1 MNEIMWLGDNQLS
14 LDIWN
19 KKYRVKNETF
29 EEWLDR
35 VSGGDKEVKELIRS
49 KKFLFGGRILSN
61 RGTDRGAYSNCNSLG
76 YVEDSLVDIMQAN
89 TDLALTYKAQG
100 GQGLSLSK
108 LRPKGTLI
116 HHNFQSDGIIP
127 FMEMFNITT
136 KSISQGGN
144 RRGALLLA
152 LDIWHKEAL
161 NFIKIKSNLTSINNA
176 NLSLEVDDKFMSI
189 IEDYYRTGKEPIIH
203 IKRNYEGNE
212 IEYDVEPVKLYKEIC
227 KYSRNTAEPGILFM
241 DRMKKYN
248 MAQNHSTYRIEC
260 TNACVSGDTVILTD
274 KGYIRIDN
282 VVDQEVNIWNGYEW
296 SIVTPTIT
304 GHDVPMY
311 RVYLSN
317 GNYLDCTEYHKWII
331 QKGYGDDSERVEAKN
346 LKEGDKLVKF
356 EYPIINCGEIIDE
369 KIAYMQGFFSGDGCI
384 TKDNKCKIYLYGKKK
399 SLISYFPD
407 CVANDQ
413 EKENRVQLSVTKYRD
428 NLCKDFVP
436 GVEYSIKSRLDWLAG
451 LIDSDGTFAE
461 GLQISSINKEFLTK
475 VLYMIN
481 TLGCTGK
488 ISLMRKG
495 GEKEMPNHKDG
506 NSVYICKDCYRL
518 IIPKYQAIKLID
530 LGLNTH
536 RVKID
541 TNCNRE
547 ASQYLKITKIEK
559 LDNAEIVYCFNE
571 PINHTGVF
579 NGIMTGQCSEIPMT
593 KHGACLTGDTLI
605 STFNGSKKL
614 KDLKEEYIFGTDN
627 KLHKYLEVKSKGT
640 KDIYEV
646 TFNNGLKIR
655 GTEDHLLEE
664 VDGNFVK
671 IIDSFEK
678 KIKVFTPKS
687 NIIIGGTSSFYEMLG
702 WIHGDG
708 WFSTTLG
715 ISFNKKDGDYEIK
728 DRILE
733 EFINYFEVSTKP
745 NRNDDI
751 GYSIQTDCKK
761 SIEKALQLGMHK
773 GKANQRDLPDC
784 FYSASDVEQR
794 SFIRGLFS
802 ADGCISGKS
811 NKQIKYNSNS
821 IKLVEEIQTYLSS
834 IGIHSSLCCTV
845 FKTCKRPNQY
855 SLRISKESAMRFMD
869 IIGFLYSKKT
879 NKFNF
884 SKLKIYKDETY
895 YTVTKIEKIGK
906 EEVFDIHNVEDIST
920 FYANG
925 VAVHNCILSSI
936 NLKEY
941 VENPYKSN
949 AKIKYNELTKDIST
963 IVRAMDDIVT
973 ENQPRHVLPGQAKVA
988 ETYRNVGIG
997 VMGLND
1003 LFVRMGLKYGSPE
1016 SVALAGHIMK
1026 LIFRNCVLCSVALAK
1041 ERGSFPGYESNIW
1054 DTDIIK
1060 NNFTE
1065 DEIKQLKEE
1074 NCLRNLSLVSI
1085 APTGSIGTML
1095 GVSTGAESY
1104 FALSFMRRTIS
1115 LDGDKEHYYKVDI
1128 DAIKEYKEITGNTEV
1143 PDFFVGANDIP
1154 WKQRVDMQAALQNSV
1169 DQAISSTI
1177 NLPKTTTAEDIEQ
1190 LYLYAWKKGLKG
1202 VTIFVDGSREP
1213 ILSKEVKPKE
1223 ITRCGSPKRP
1233 SVLPCDIYSTKVKG
1247 EIFIVCVGLYKD
1259 QPYEVFVFRP
1269 DNPDIKITNNR
1280 GTITKK
1286 AKGVYSLKSIDFD
1299 VPNILNTNITIEEKA
1314 ATLYS
1319 SMLLRHGI
1327 TLKYIIKTA
1336 RKVNDNITSFSSA
1349 MTRILSKYLPKDTDE
1364 QCPECGEMLVRTG
1377 GCISCPSCGY
1387 SRCE

>member
-1 MNEIMWLGDNQLS
+1 MTENEWLNDNQLS
-14 LDIWN
+14 LDIWH
-19 KKYRVKNETF
+19 KKYQVKDESF

-35 VSGGDKEVKELIRS
+35 VSGGDQKVRELIKE

-161 NFIKIKSNLTSINNA
+161 DFAKIKSNLDSINNA

-189 IEDYYRTGKEPIIH
+189 IDNYYKTGEEPVIH
-203 IKRNYEGNE
+203 IKRDYEGNE
-212 IEYDVEPVKLYKEIC
+212 VEYDVEPVKLYKEIC

-248 MAQNHSTYRIEC
+248 MAQNHSVYRIEC
-260 TNACVSGDTVILTD
+260 TNAC
-274 KGYIRIDN
+274 
-282 VVDQEVNIWNGYEW
+282 
-296 SIVTPTIT
+296 
-304 GHDVPMY
+304 
-311 RVYLSN
+311 
-317 GNYLDCTEYHKWII
+317 
-331 QKGYGDDSERVEAKN
+331 
-346 LKEGDKLVKF
+346 
-356 EYPIINCGEIIDE
+356 
-369 KIAYMQGFFSGDGCI
+369 
-384 TKDNKCKIYLYGKKK
+384 
-399 SLISYFPD
+399 
-407 CVANDQ
+407 
-413 EKENRVQLSVTKYRD
+413 
-428 NLCKDFVP
+428 
-436 GVEYSIKSRLDWLAG
+436 
-451 LIDSDGTFAE
+451 
-461 GLQISSINKEFLTK
+461 
-475 VLYMIN
+475 
-481 TLGCTGK
+481 
-488 ISLMRKG
+488 
-495 GEKEMPNHKDG
+495 
-506 NSVYICKDCYRL
+506 
-518 IIPKYQAIKLID
+518 
-530 LGLNTH
+530 
-536 RVKID
+536 
-541 TNCNRE
+541 
-547 ASQYLKITKIEK
+547 
-559 LDNAEIVYCFNE
+559 
-571 PINHTGVF
+571 
-579 NGIMTGQCSEIPMT
+579 SEIPMS

-605 STFNGSKKL
+605 STFNGSRKI
-614 KDLKEEYIFGTDN
+614 KDLKEEYIFGTDD
-627 KLHKYLEVKSKGT
+627 KLHKYLEVKSKGI
-640 KDIYEV
+640 KHIYEI
-646 TFNNGLKIR
+646 TFNNGLRIK
-655 GTEDHLLEE
+655 GTEDHLLEKS
-664 VDGNFVK
+664 DGSFIK
-671 IIDSFEK
+671 MIDSLGEDI
-678 KIKVFTPKS
+678 KIFTPKS
-687 NIIIGGTSSFYEMLG
+687 NIIIGETSSFYEMLG

-708 WFSTTLG
+708 WFSSTLG

-728 DRILE
+728 DKILS
-733 EFINYFEVSTKP
+733 EFINYFEVTTKP
-745 NRNDDI
+745 NRDDEV

-761 SIEKALQLGMHK
+761 SIEKALQLGMHE
-773 GKANQRDLPDC
+773 GKANQREFPDC
-784 FYSASDVEQR
+784 FYTASDVEQR

-802 ADGCISGKS
+802 ADGCVSGKS
-811 NKQIKYNSNS
+811 NKQVKYSSSSLDLIK
-821 IKLVEEIQTYLSS
+821 EIQVYLSS
-834 IGIHSSLCCTV
+834 IGIHSSLYSTI

-855 SLRISKESAMRFMD
+855 NLVISKESAMRFMD

-884 SKLKIYKDETY
+884 SESKIYKDESF
-895 YTVTKIEKIGK
+895 YTVTKIEEIGE
-906 EEVFDIHNVEDIST
+906 EEVFDIHNVESIST

-925 VAVHNCILSSI
+925 IAVHNCILGSI

-941 VENPYKSN
+941 VDDPYTSK
-949 AKIKYNELTKDIST
+949 AKIRYDKLIEDIPVV
-963 IVRAMDDIVT
+963 VRAMDDIVT

-997 VMGLND
+997 IMGLND
-1003 LFVRMGLKYGSPE
+1003 LFVRLGLKYGSPE
-1016 SVALAGHIMK
+1016 SIALAGHIMK
-1026 LIFRNCVLCSVALAK
+1026 LIFKHCVLCSVALAK

-1054 DTDIIK
+1054 NTDIIK

-1065 DEIKQLKEE
+1065 EEIEQLKEE
-1074 NCLRNLSLVSI
+1074 DCLRNLSLVSI

-1095 GVSTGAESY
+1095 GVSTGAESF
-1104 FALSFMRRTIS
+1104 FALSFMRRTVS
-1115 LDGDKEHYYKVDI
+1115 LDGDKEHFYKVDI
-1128 DAIKEYKEITGNTEV
+1128 DAVKEYKEITGDDSV
-1143 PDFFVGANDIP
+1143 PNFFVGANDIP
-1154 WKQRVDMQAALQNSV
+1154 WKERVDMQAALQNSV

-1177 NLPKTTTAEDIEQ
+1177 NLPRTTTAEDIEQ

-1202 VTIFVDGSREP
+1202 VTIFTDGSREP

-1233 SVLPCDIYSTKVKG
+1233 SVLPCDIYSVKVKG
-1247 EIFIVCVGLYKD
+1247 EVFIVCVGLYND

-1269 DNPDIKITNNR
+1269 DDPTVKITNNK

-1286 AKGVYSLKSIDFD
+1286 AKGVYSLNSDDFNIS
-1299 VPNILNTNITIEEKA
+1299 NILKTNITIEEKA

-1336 RKVNDNITSFSSA
+1336 KKVNDNISSFSSA
-1349 MTRILSKYLPKDTDE
+1349 MTRILSKYLPKDTGE
-1364 QCPECGEMLVRTG
+1364 PCPECGEMLIRTG